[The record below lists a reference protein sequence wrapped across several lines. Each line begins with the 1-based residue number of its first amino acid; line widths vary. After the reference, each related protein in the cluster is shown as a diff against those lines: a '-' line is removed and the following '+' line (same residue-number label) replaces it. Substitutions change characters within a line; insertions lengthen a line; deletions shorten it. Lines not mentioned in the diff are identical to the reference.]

1 MPKLLFKK
9 LKVVQQR
16 NITAGILVPTP
27 YPANPEECP
36 DHGRTLSNECIE
48 QAIGDP
54 NDGGGSG

>member
-1 MPKLLFKK
+1 MKKIMFKR
-9 LKVVQQR
+9 LKVDDQR
-16 NITAGILVPTP
+16 NITAGLTVPP

-54 NDGGGSG
+54 ENGGDG